1 MSENCSKS
9 TKLASLDSEPSAIAL
24 FFLIIPHLSRHG
36 KMMGDPYFIKGLVVP
51 DPFWPDYNVNN
62 ITKFLAKISEKT
74 NLKWFRAVDG
84 VLYIHSIN
92 YKVHNKG
99 IVRNLGPDK
108 MPSYSNEP
116 TPIISGSAPIASP
129 GEGAGSGTPGAT
141 TALYVPGV
149 LSIGVLPKPLITFAG
164 EWKGITEAH
173 MTLWAAKYPLVDIE
187 AKLDDLGDWIKK
199 NINEKG
205 KRGKDARHYAQD
217 GKAFIQRCLLDDQKR
232 LAAHAPAPSPGKPT
246 PEEIKA
252 HNDALRQSEKALLER
267 RKI

>member
-1 MSENCSKS
+1 
-9 TKLASLDSEPSAIAL
+9 
-24 FFLIIPHLSRHG
+24 
-36 KMMGDPYFIKGLVVP
+36 MMGDPYFIKGLVVP

-74 NLKWFRAVDG
+74 NLKWFRAIDG

-129 GEGAGSGTPGAT
+129 GEDAGSGTPGT
-141 TALYVPGV
+141 ITALYVP
-149 LSIGVLPKPLITFAG
+149 GVLPKPLITFAG

-173 MTLWAAKYPLVDIE
+173 MTLWAAKYPLVDVE
-187 AKLDDLGDWIKK
+187 AKLDDLGAAISVVTKQQIVYGLSALDADFSENAVEVYIYRLR
-199 NINEKG
+199 
-205 KRGKDARHYAQD
+205 KRLEGSGTA
-217 GKAFIQRCLLDDQKR
+217 IQTVRGFGYLLD
-232 LAAHAPAPSPGKPT
+232 LEVAPA
-246 PEEIKA
+246 
-252 HNDALRQSEKALLER
+252 
-267 RKI
+267 